1 MPVPFAEASLSPV
14 EMPESFLGRG
24 QLGER
29 PSAPPLMTMHQ
40 LGSHD
45 QFVVRSCNSTSAIV
59 VYDLSYCILSCLF
72 YHYDSSSA
80 AADTPRSC
88 SVQAMHVAIM
98 GV

>member
-1 MPVPFAEASLSPV
+1 MPVPFAEASLSPA

-45 QFVVRSCNSTSAIV
+45 QFVVRSCSPTSAIT

-72 YHYDSSSA
+72 YHCDSS
-80 AADTPRSC
+80 PVQQLC
-88 SVQAMHVAIM
+88 S
-98 GV
+98 G